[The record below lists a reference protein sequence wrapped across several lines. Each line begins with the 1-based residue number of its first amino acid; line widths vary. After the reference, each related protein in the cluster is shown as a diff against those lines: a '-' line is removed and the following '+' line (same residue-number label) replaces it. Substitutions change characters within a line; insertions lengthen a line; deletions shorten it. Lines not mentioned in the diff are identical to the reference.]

1 MEGIFL
7 KDKLLFTKNHEWIK
21 LEDDKALIGLTDFA
35 GKNLGEVMYID
46 MPKIGQEFQL
56 REYFIS
62 YESLKAASQMRAP
75 FKGKV
80 LKVNDKLEDNPGLL
94 NGSPYENWFIEAE
107 VYEIDEDRFMDKE
120 EYDEFIKHW

>member
-1 MEGIFL
+1 M

-107 VYEIDEDRFMDKE
+107 VYDIDKDRNMDKE

>member
-1 MEGIFL
+1 M

-21 LEDDKALIGLTDFA
+21 LKDDKAFIGLTDFA

-46 MPKIGQEFQL
+46 MPKVGAEFEF
-56 REYFIS
+56 REYFLS

-80 LKVNDKLEDNPGLL
+80 LKVNDKIEDNPGLL
-94 NGSPYENWFIEAE
+94 NADAYDNWFIEAQ
-107 VYEIDEDRFMDKE
+107 VYEIEEDRFMDKE

>member
-1 MEGIFL
+1 M